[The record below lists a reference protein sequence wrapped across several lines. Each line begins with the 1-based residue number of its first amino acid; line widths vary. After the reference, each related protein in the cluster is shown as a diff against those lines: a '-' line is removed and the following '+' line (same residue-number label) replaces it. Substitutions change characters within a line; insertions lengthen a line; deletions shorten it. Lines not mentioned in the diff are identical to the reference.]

1 MAFNNVRIGTV
12 ESYSLTMSK
21 ALLLDITTNQLTTG
35 EFSTRCYNSIR
46 LGLISS
52 RYYEHFVCLNR
63 ISSNKFHITSI
74 TYRDTHNINRV
85 KVNRNHIVRYVLCE
99 QLKMSIN
106 YPIKSNIG
114 ARPSSY
120 WYRAVFSGIKK

>member
-1 MAFNNVRIGTV
+1 MAFNNVRTGTV

-21 ALLLDITTNQLTTG
+21 ALLLDITTIQLNNR

-52 RYYEHFVCLNR
+52 RYYEHFACLNR

-74 TYRDTHNINRV
+74 TYRDIHNINCV
-85 KVNRNHIVRYVLCE
+85 KVNKNHMRYVLCE
-99 QLKMSIN
+99 QLKTSTN
-106 YPIKSNIG
+106 HSIKSNIG

>member
-1 MAFNNVRIGTV
+1 MAFNNVRTGTV

-74 TYRDTHNINRV
+74 TYRDIHNINCV
-85 KVNRNHIVRYVLCE
+85 KVNKNHMRYVLCE
-99 QLKMSIN
+99 QLKTSTN
-106 YPIKSNIG
+106 HSIKSNIG